1 MEIKKIE
8 PTPSPNTLKITL
20 DFNKEDMKSKTYQSI
35 EASNPAFINGLL
47 NIKNIKAVFH
57 ALDFISV
64 DKNPSSDWNILLPE
78 IKQVF
83 ASGSIADVNHQ
94 PVGNSG
100 EKQVEVLEFK
110 NIPYQIK
117 ITYRDSE
124 VRKQLDLRFIDAMLD
139 SQNDDDNVI
148 LLRRWVDYG
157 IRYGTDEEIIN
168 TVKEEID
175 ALYPDER
182 LQELVEA
189 GKANRY
195 EDHSKQLKRISIETY
210 ISTDD
215 WKERYRMLDHYPT
228 PDLSDIPFLKV
239 VLSDDKPQLR
249 RLAVM
254 FLGMIESRDVLP
266 LLDEAMEDRNIAVRR
281 TAGDTI
287 SDLGYKESL
296 DTMHQALNDK
306 APIVRWRAA
315 MFIYDEGD
323 ETSLP
328 YLEAH
333 LEDEAFDVKLQV
345 QMAYERIKNGESAA
359 GSVWKQIANRNKGES
374 L

>member
-20 DFNKEDMKSKTYQSI
+20 DFKKEDMKSTTYQSI
-35 EASNPAFINGLL
+35 EASNPAFINELL
-47 NIKNIKAVFH
+47 NIQNVKSVFH

-64 DKNPSSDWNILLPE
+64 DKNPGSDWDIVLPE

-83 ASGSIADVNHQ
+83 ANEAITEVNEQ
-94 PVGNSG
+94 PVTDSG
-100 EKQVEVLEFK
+100 EKQVEILEFK

-117 ITYRDSE
+117 ITYRESE
-124 VRKQLDLRFIDAMLD
+124 TRKQLDLRFIDAMLD

-157 IRYGTDEEIIN
+157 IRYGTDEEIVN

-175 ALYPDER
+175 ALYPDEK
-182 LQELVEA
+182 LQQLVEA

-195 EDHSKQLKRISIETY
+195 EDQSKQLERISIDTY
-210 ISTDD
+210 LSTED

-228 PDLSDIPFLKV
+228 PAESDIPFLKV
-239 VLSDDKPQLR
+239 VLKDDKPQLR

-254 FLGMIESRDVLP
+254 FLGMIETQSVLP
-266 LLDEAMEDRNIAVRR
+266 LLHEAMHDKNIAVRR

-296 DTMHQALNDK
+296 DTMHLALNDK

-328 YLEAH
+328 YLEAR

-374 L
+374 I

>member
-20 DFNKEDMKSKTYQSI
+20 DFNKEDMKSTTYQNI
-35 EASNPAFINGLL
+35 EASNPAFINELL
-47 NIKNIKAVFH
+47 NIQNVKSVFH

-64 DKNPSSDWNILLPE
+64 DKNPGSDWDIVLPE

-83 ASGSIADVNHQ
+83 ANEALTEMNEQ
-94 PVGNSG
+94 PVTDSG
-100 EKQVEVLEFK
+100 EKQVEILEFK

-117 ITYRDSE
+117 ITYRESE
-124 VRKQLDLRFIDAMLD
+124 TRKQLDLRFIDAMLD

-157 IRYGTDEEIIN
+157 IRYGTDEEIVN

-175 ALYPDER
+175 ALYPDEK
-182 LQELVEA
+182 LQQLVEA

-195 EDHSKQLKRISIETY
+195 EDQSKQLERISVDTY
-210 ISTDD
+210 LSTED

-228 PDLSDIPFLKV
+228 PAESDIPFLKV
-239 VLSDDKPQLR
+239 VLNDDKPQLR

-254 FLGMIESRDVLP
+254 FLGMIETQSVLP
-266 LLDEAMEDRNIAVRR
+266 LLHEAMHDKNIAVRR

-296 DTMHQALNDK
+296 DTMHVALNDK

-374 L
+374 I

>member
-20 DFNKEDMKSKTYQSI
+20 DFNKEDMKSTTYQSI
-35 EASNPAFINGLL
+35 EASNPAFINELL
-47 NIKNIKAVFH
+47 NIQNVKSVFH

-64 DKNPSSDWNILLPE
+64 DKNPGSDWDKVLPE

-83 ASGSIADVNHQ
+83 ANEAITEVNEQ
-94 PVGNSG
+94 PVTDSG
-100 EKQVEVLEFK
+100 EKHVEILEFK

-124 VRKQLDLRFIDAMLD
+124 TRKQLDLRFIDAMLD

-157 IRYGTDEEIIN
+157 IRYGTDEEIVT

-175 ALYPDER
+175 ALYPDEK
-182 LQELVEA
+182 LQQLVEA

-195 EDHSKQLKRISIETY
+195 EDQSKQLERISIDTY
-210 ISTDD
+210 LSTED

-228 PDLSDIPFLKV
+228 PAESDIPFLKV
-239 VLSDDKPQLR
+239 VLNDDKPQLR

-254 FLGMIESRDVLP
+254 FLGMLETQSVLP
-266 LLDEAMEDRNIAVRR
+266 LLHEAMHDKNIAVRR

-296 DTMHQALNDK
+296 DTMHDALNDK

-328 YLEAH
+328 YLEAR

-374 L
+374 I

>member
-20 DFNKEDMKSKTYQSI
+20 DFNKEDMKSTTYQSI
-35 EASNPAFINGLL
+35 EASNPAFINELL
-47 NIKNIKAVFH
+47 NIQNVKSVFH

-64 DKNPSSDWNILLPE
+64 DKNPGSDWDKVLPE

-83 ASGSIADVNHQ
+83 ANEAITEVNEQ
-94 PVGNSG
+94 PVTDSG
-100 EKQVEVLEFK
+100 EKQVEILEFK

-124 VRKQLDLRFIDAMLD
+124 TRKQLDLRFIDAMLD

-157 IRYGTDEEIIN
+157 IRYGTDEEIVT

-175 ALYPDER
+175 ALYPDEK
-182 LQELVEA
+182 LQQLVEA

-195 EDHSKQLKRISIETY
+195 EDQSKQLERISIDTY
-210 ISTDD
+210 LRTED

-228 PDLSDIPFLKV
+228 PTESDIPFLKV
-239 VLSDDKPQLR
+239 VLNDDKPQLR

-254 FLGMIESRDVLP
+254 FLGMLETQSVLP
-266 LLDEAMEDRNIAVRR
+266 LLHEAMHDKNIAVRR

-296 DTMHQALNDK
+296 DTMHDALNDK

-328 YLEAH
+328 YLEAR

-374 L
+374 I

>member
-20 DFNKEDMKSKTYQSI
+20 DFNKEDLKSTTYQSI
-35 EASNPAFINGLL
+35 EASNPAFINELL
-47 NIKNIKAVFH
+47 NIQNVKSVFH

-64 DKNPSSDWNILLPE
+64 DKNPGSDWDIVLPE

-83 ASGSIADVNHQ
+83 ASETITEVNEP
-94 PVGNSG
+94 PVTDSG
-100 EKQVEVLEFK
+100 EKRVEVLAFK

-124 VRKQLDLRFIDAMLD
+124 TRKQLDLRFIDAMLD

-157 IRYGTDEEIIN
+157 IRYGTDEEIVN

-175 ALYPDER
+175 ALYPDEK

-195 EDHSKQLKRISIETY
+195 EDQSKQLERILTETY
-210 ISTDD
+210 LSTED

-228 PDLSDIPFLKV
+228 PDSSDIPFLKV

-266 LLDEAMEDRNIAVRR
+266 LLDEAMKDKNIAVRR

-296 DTMHQALNDK
+296 DTMHVALNDK

-345 QMAYERIKNGESAA
+345 KMAYERIKNGESAA
-359 GSVWKQIANRNKGES
+359 GSVWKQIANRNKGE
-374 L
+374 